1 MNILILGSGGREH
14 AFAYKIAQSPLCTR
28 LFVATGNAGTG
39 QVATNVAM
47 NIMDFK
53 QVGDFSYQYK
63 IDMLVVGSE
72 APLVG
77 GIADYFAAQP
87 QLRHIK
93 VIGAKKA
100 GAMLEGSKDF
110 AKQFMLKYNIPTATY
125 RTFTS
130 STLAEGLDYIA
141 QHSLPVVLKADGLAA
156 GKGVIIAETTE
167 YAQATLQE
175 MLAGKFGEASRRVVI
190 EQFLSGIELS
200 VFILTDGI
208 SYKLLPSAKDYKRVG
223 EGDKGLNTGGMGAVS
238 PVPFADEAFMQKV
251 KDKIIAPTLQGL
263 QAEKIDYKGFI
274 FFGLIK
280 VGEEPYMIEYNAR
293 MGDPETEVVLPRIET
308 DLVALLDAA
317 AQQKLA
323 DFGELQINPQ
333 TATTVMLVSGGY
345 PEDFEKDKVITGLE
359 EIKDAIAFHAGTKLL
374 DNKIVSSGGRVVALT
389 AFGNT
394 LQEALQKS
402 NAAANTVNFDKKYYL
417 KDIGFDLM

>member
-14 AFAYKIAQSPLCTR
+14 AFAHKIARSPLCTR

-39 QVATNVAM
+39 QVATNVNM

-63 IDMLVVGSE
+63 IDMLLVGSE
-72 APLVG
+72 APLVE
-77 GIADYFAAQP
+77 GIADYFADQA

-110 AKQFMLKYNIPTATY
+110 AKKFMLKYNIPTATY
-125 RTFTS
+125 RTFTP

-156 GKGVIIAETTE
+156 GKGVIIAESTE
-167 YAQATLQE
+167 HAQATLQE
-175 MLAGKFGEASRRVVI
+175 MLAGKFGEASNRVVI

-238 PVPFADEAFMQKV
+238 PVPFADDAFMQKV
-251 KDKIIAPTLQGL
+251 KDKIITPTLQGL
-263 QAEKIDYKGFI
+263 QTEKIDYKGFI

-280 VGEEPYMIEYNAR
+280 VGDEPYVIEYNAR

-345 PEDFEKDKVITGLE
+345 PEDFEKDKAITGLA
-359 EIKDAIAFHAGTKLL
+359 EIQDAIAFHAGTKLL
-374 DNKIVSSGGRVVALT
+374 DNKVVSSGGRVIALT
-389 AFGNT
+389 AFGDT

-402 NAAANTVNFDKKYYL
+402 NAAAATIQFDKKYYR